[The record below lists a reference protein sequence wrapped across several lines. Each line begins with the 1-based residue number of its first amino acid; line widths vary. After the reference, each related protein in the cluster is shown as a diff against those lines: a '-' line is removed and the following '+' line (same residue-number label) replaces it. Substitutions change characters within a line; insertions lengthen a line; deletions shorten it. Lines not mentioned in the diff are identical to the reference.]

1 MSFIAEIQANIE
13 DFQRNLDRARAQMDV
28 FADTVGK
35 RIANLGSKFQTI
47 GGAIS
52 LGVTAPMVAAGTA
65 AFNMAAD
72 FEDALGATDQIFK
85 QASES
90 TKQWAEGLPTYFGI
104 AKKEA
109 LEYSNMMG
117 SMLVNIGN
125 LTEQEASKQSAKL
138 IELAGDLTAMYGGT
152 TQDAVRALTGALKG
166 NTTMLDNYGMAAN
179 DALVKAKALSMGL
192 VEQGKEMSLSAKQ
205 TATLALIYEQSAAA
219 QGQASREANGASGSM
234 RAFRTEITNLTT
246 ELGSVLLPIITPL
259 IGRLKGITAGFR
271 EISPETQKMIVY
283 IGGAVAALGP
293 LLVALGSVMKLAP
306 LVGTAFTV
314 MTGPIGVAVAAIV
327 GAAVLIVKNWD
338 TIKTYFTSG
347 NGAKVFQSIKSS
359 ATNLWNSLSNIFNKI
374 KDFIVAVW
382 DRIGSNLLKAW
393 SSNFATIISIV
404 EGAFTFISD
413 VFNVF
418 ASLLRG
424 DFKGA
429 LEGVKTLFTNVF
441 SSIQKIALNVISG
454 LSSYIAGFLN
464 LIGADS
470 LGARLQGWADGLIPV
485 EEQTKE
491 VTSVVEEASKA
502 VSNKTSKIKDLG
514 SETEKTTKKQ
524 QDFKRELT
532 ESLASLGYYDAAL
545 ASIGYKYKDLSKL
558 ALQAGADAQTFDR
571 LTREQ
576 TGEKLA
582 LYLDNILNQKDLTN
596 RVKTEKSIIADF
608 KIDPKIT
615 YDIPKLT
622 ENLKSLQSNIK
633 APLIDF
639 GKSLGEQMN
648 EAINSGLANGISSVM
663 SALGDSIASGDNA
676 LQAAGSALLG
686 SFGSIM
692 VDLGKMAVAS
702 GIAIEAVKKSLM
714 TLGPFAIPAGLALIA
729 IGSVFA
735 SSASKIGKSMGS
747 STSAGSGSYGSSI
760 SSTANAMPNHFQG
773 AYSNDNT
780 VVFEIEGDKL
790 RGVLD
795 KIDRKNKRT
804 R

>member
-1 MSFIAEIQANIE
+1 MSFTVEIQAKIE

-219 QGQASREANGASGSM
+219 QGQAAREANGASGSM

-259 IGRLKGITAGFR
+259 IGRLKEITAGFR

-327 GAAVLIVKNWD
+327 GAAVLIVKNWE

-347 NGAKVFQSIKSS
+347 NGAKIFESIKNS
-359 ATNLWNSLSNIFNKI
+359 AANLWASLSNIFNKI
-374 KDFIVAVW
+374 KDFIIAIW

-393 SSNFATIISIV
+393 SSSFAVIISIV
-404 EGAFTFISD
+404 EGAFNFISD
-413 VFNVF
+413 IFNVF
-418 ASLLRG
+418 ASLLKG

-429 LEGVKTLFTNVF
+429 LDGLKKLFTNVF
-441 SSIQKIALNVISG
+441 SSIQKIALNAISG
-454 LSSYIAGFLN
+454 LSSYVAGFLN

-470 LGARLQGWADGLIPV
+470 LGAKLQGWADGLIPV

-545 ASIGYKYKDLSKL
+545 ASIGYKYKDLSTL
-558 ALQAGADAQTFDR
+558 AKQAGAGAIELGR
-571 LTREQ
+571 IAREESGEILT
-576 TGEKLA
+576 LA
-582 LYLDNILNQKDLTN
+582 LGQIDGVKGLKTDKSIMKDFNITPNFSFDIQKVTEDLHKMQDEMKKPIVDFSRGLAEDIEVYLNNAIPTAIGSLVESMAAALADGGNIL
-596 RVKTEKSIIADF
+596 
-608 KIDPKIT
+608 
-615 YDIPKLT
+615 
-622 ENLKSLQSNIK
+622 
-633 APLIDF
+633 
-639 GKSLGEQMN
+639 
-648 EAINSGLANGISSVM
+648 EAGG
-663 SALGDSIASGDNA
+663 AS
-676 LQAAGSALLG
+676 LLG
-686 SFGSIM
+686 SLGGIM
-692 VDLGKMAVAS
+692 VDLGKMAIAS
-702 GIAIEAVKKSLM
+702 GIAIKGVKDALLSLNPAV
-714 TLGPFAIPAGLALIA
+714 AVAAGVALVA
-729 IGSVFA
+729 IGSMFK
-735 SSASKIGKSMGS
+735 SGASKLGSSMGS

-760 SSTANAMPNHFQG
+760 SSTANAMPNYFQG

-780 VVFEIEGDKL
+780 VVFEIEGEKL

-795 KIDRKNKRT
+795 KIDRKNRRT

>member
-219 QGQASREANGASGSM
+219 QGQAAREANGASGSM

-246 ELGSVLLPIITPL
+246 ELGAVLLPIITPL
-259 IGRLKGITAGFR
+259 IGRLKEITAGFR

-327 GAAVLIVKNWD
+327 GAAILIVKNWE

-347 NGAKVFQSIKSS
+347 NGAKIFESIKNS
-359 ATNLWNSLSNIFNKI
+359 AANLWASLSNIFNKI
-374 KDFIVAVW
+374 KDFIIAIW

-393 SSNFATIISIV
+393 SSSFAVIISIV
-404 EGAFTFISD
+404 EGAFNFISD
-413 VFNVF
+413 IFNVF
-418 ASLLRG
+418 ASLLKG

-429 LEGVKTLFTNVF
+429 LDGLKKLFTNVF
-441 SSIQKIALNVISG
+441 SSIQKIALNAISG
-454 LSSYIAGFLN
+454 LSSYVAGFLN

-470 LGARLQGWADGLIPV
+470 LGAKLQGWADGLIPV

-558 ALQAGADAQTFDR
+558 AKQAGADAIELGR
-571 LTREQ
+571 IAREESGEILT
-576 TGEKLA
+576 LA
-582 LYLDNILNQKDLTN
+582 LGQIDG
-596 RVKTEKSIIADF
+596 VKGLKTDKSIMKDF
-608 KIDPKIT
+608 NIT
-615 YDIPKLT
+615 PNFSFDIQKVT
-622 ENLKSLQSNIK
+622 ENLHKMQDEMKKPIV
-633 APLIDF
+633 DF
-639 GKSLGEQMN
+639 SR
-648 EAINSGLANGISSVM
+648 GLAEDIEVYLNNAIPTAIGSLVESM
-663 SALGDSIASGDNA
+663 ATALADGGNILEAGGAS
-676 LQAAGSALLG
+676 LLG
-686 SFGSIM
+686 SLGGIM
-692 VDLGKMAVAS
+692 VDLGKMAIAS
-702 GIAIEAVKKSLM
+702 GIAIKGVKDALLSLNPAV
-714 TLGPFAIPAGLALIA
+714 AVAAGVALVA
-729 IGSVFA
+729 IGSMFK
-735 SSASKIGKSMGS
+735 SGASKLGSSMGS
-747 STSAGSGSYGSSI
+747 SASSGGGSYGSSI
-760 SSTANAMPNHFQG
+760 SSTANAMPNHFVG
-773 AYSNDNT
+773 AYSDNNT
-780 VVFEIEGDKL
+780 LRFEIEGDKF
-790 RGVLD
+790 VAMYD
-795 KIDRKNKRT
+795 KIDRKNRRT